1 MKNEVKGMPLPGV
14 ILIVFIILK
23 LSGLVNWS
31 WIWVLSPFWIP
42 FSVYVLIV
50 GILLICKKSLKLN

>member
-14 ILIVFIILK
+14 ILLVFVILK
-23 LSGLVNWS
+23 LSGLINWS

-42 FSVYVLIV
+42 FSIYVLIIGFV
-50 GILLICKKSLKLN
+50 YSMRFLKRC